1 MTDPT
6 DPTDP
11 PDPTDRPR
19 PRVRGPGRMGAHVK
33 DAVEL
38 AFKKQNRGGRYLE
51 MLATEHPAVFV
62 SLLARCI
69 PQAVAVDVNHHVL
82 NLGVEMARASER
94 LSRLNAVPVLE
105 HISSPDTP
113 SPDTPDT
120 SQPDTS
126 QPDNVS
132 GDA

>member
-11 PDPTDRPR
+11 TERPR
-19 PRVRGPGRMGAHVK
+19 PRVRGPGRMGAAVK

-38 AFKKQNRGGRYLE
+38 AFKKQNRGGRYLD
-51 MLATEHPAVFV
+51 MLASEHPAVFV
-62 SLLARCI
+62 SLLAKCI
-69 PQAVAVDVNHHVL
+69 PTQLAVDVKHHAL

-94 LSRLNAVPVLE
+94 LSRLNAAPILE
-105 HISSPDTP
+105 HIATPDTP

-120 SQPDTS
+120 PQPDTP

-132 GDA
+132 GDT

>member
-1 MTDPT
+1 MPDPT

-19 PRVRGPGRMGAHVK
+19 TRGRGRMTTAIK
-33 DAVEL
+33 DAVEHAFRKKNEQGYLLWL
-38 AFKKQNRGGRYLE
+38 AD
-51 MLATEHPAVFV
+51 EHPSVFC
-62 SLLARCI
+62 SLIAKCI
-69 PQAVAVDVNHHVL
+69 PTQLAVDVNHHAL
-82 NLGVEMARASER
+82 NLGIEMARASER
-94 LSRLNAVPVLE
+94 LSRLNAAPILE

-132 GDA
+132 GDT

>member
-94 LSRLNAVPVLE
+94 LSRLNAAPILE

-126 QPDNVS
+126 QPDTVP